1 MFTSTTKSPL
11 NNTQLPDTTSLPKR
25 TPTTRVSN
33 MMRTPSIKAS
43 LTVLALIM
51 MTNND
56 KNQFMMTPQIRGVNA
71 AEETILCSIDEDC
84 LPLNDYFLCKDISQE
99 D

>member
-1 MFTSTTKSPL
+1 
-11 NNTQLPDTTSLPKR
+11 
-25 TPTTRVSN
+25 
-33 MMRTPSIKAS
+33 MRTPSIKAS

-51 MTNND
+51 VTNNEE
-56 KNQFMMTPQIRGVNA
+56 NQFMMMPQIRGVNA

>member
-11 NNTQLPDTTSLPKR
+11 KNTQLPDTTYLPKR
-25 TPTTRVSN
+25 TPTTRVHN
-33 MMRTPSIKAS
+33 IMRTPSIKAS

-51 MTNND
+51 VTNNEE
-56 KNQFMMTPQIRGVNA
+56 NQNMMMPQIRGVNA

-84 LPLNDYFLCKDISQE
+84 LPLNDYFICKDISQE